1 MDLKPVTYGAITG
14 ALLVTGVLAGLKVRD
29 LLRAKAQA
37 ESERPTGALA
47 PAVAEL
53 RERLTTFTET
63 KTQEIAGQTADQL
76 MAADAAARGRVGR
89 FGRGAARSGV

>member
-37 ESERPTGALA
+37 ESEQPAGALA
-47 PAVAEL
+47 PAVEEL
-53 RERLTTFTET
+53 RQRLTTFTET
-63 KTQEIAGQTADQL
+63 KTQEIAAQTADQV
-76 MAADAAARGRVGR
+76 MAAYGFTPDRVAR
-89 FGRGAARSGV
+89 FQRGAARFGA

>member
-63 KTQEIAGQTADQL
+63 KTQEIAGQTAEQI
-76 MAADAAARGRVGR
+76 MASYGFTPDRIAR
-89 FGRGAARSGV
+89 FQRGAARFGA